1 MLTKRYGLAG
11 LCVLLVGLVVM
22 ALWGSM
28 SSSAKSSSGSG
39 SGQLVGAQDAAPA
52 GSGSYGSY
60 GSYGGSSAS
69 PSGGASAGAPAGGG
83 QVGGAL
89 TVRNDAKLG
98 MVVTDGQGF
107 TLYRFDKDTAKPP
120 MSNCNDGCAKTWPP
134 VSKEGSTAGTGIDA
148 GMLGEV
154 TRADGSKQLTLGG
167 WPVYRY
173 AQDAA
178 AGDTKG
184 QGVGGTWFAL
194 APDGKKAAASA
205 SGASASAAPATAAP
219 AYPAETPAGEAPK
232 PATGGAKVSVAA
244 NPQLGQIVVDAQ
256 GMTLYQFAKDPSW
269 PMKSMCE
276 GQCAM
281 TWKPAPVVDP
291 SQVSGVDPKLIGKL
305 QRSDGTWQLSV
316 NCKPVY
322 TFTGD
327 KAPGDANGNGKDNL
341 WFAINAAGKPVTG
354 K

>member
-11 LCVLLVGLVVM
+11 LCLLLVGLVVM

-28 SSSAKSSSGSG
+28 SSNAKTPSGSG
-39 SGQLVGAQDAAPA
+39 PGQLVGAQDAAPA
-52 GSGSYGSY
+52 DSGAYGSY
-60 GSYGGSSAS
+60 GSYGGASAS
-69 PSGGASAGAPAGGG
+69 PSGGGRSSGASADGG
-83 QVGGAL
+83 QAGGAL

-134 VSKEGSTAGTGIDA
+134 VTKEGTTAGSGIDA
-148 GMLGEV
+148 SMIGEV

-173 AQDAA
+173 AQDTA

-194 APDGKKAAASA
+194 APDGKKAAAA
-205 SGASASAAPATAAP
+205 ATGASTYPSEMPTSAAPKPQPAQPAP
-219 AYPAETPAGEAPK
+219 
-232 PATGGAKVSVAA
+232 GGAQVSVTAQS
-244 NPQLGQIVVDAQ
+244 QLGSIVVDAR
-256 GMTLYQFAKDPSW
+256 GMTLYQYAKDPSW
-269 PMKSMCE
+269 PMRSLCE

-281 TWKPAPVVDP
+281 TWKPAPAVDP
-291 SQVSGVDPKLIGKL
+291 SQVKGVDPKLIGKM
-305 QRSDGTWQLSV
+305 QRSDGTWQLSI

-322 TFTGD
+322 TYAGD
-327 KAPGDANGNGKDNL
+327 NAPGDANGNGKDNL
-341 WFAINAAGKPVTG
+341 WSAINPAGKPVTG

>member
-1 MLTKRYGLAG
+1 MTKRYGLAG

-28 SSSAKSSSGSG
+28 SSSAKTPSGSG
-39 SGQLVGAQDAAPA
+39 PGQLVGAQDAAPA

-60 GSYGGSSAS
+60 DSYGGGSAS
-69 PSGGASAGAPAGGG
+69 PSAGGRA
-83 QVGGAL
+83 GGAL

-134 VSKEGSTAGTGIDA
+134 VAKEGTTAVSGSGIDA
-148 GMLGEV
+148 GVIGEV

-173 AQDAA
+173 AQDTAP
-178 AGDTKG
+178 GDTKG
-184 QGVGGTWFAL
+184 QGVGGTWFAV
-194 APDGKKAAASA
+194 APDGKKAAAAAPGTSTYP
-205 SGASASAAPATAAP
+205 SETPTSAAPAPQP
-219 AYPAETPAGEAPK
+219 AQ
-232 PATGGAKVSVAA
+232 PATGGAGVSVTN
-244 NPQLGQIVVDAQ
+244 NPQLGQIVVDGQ

-291 SQVSGVDPKLIGKL
+291 SQVKGVDPKLIGKL

-322 TFTGD
+322 TFAGD

-341 WFAINAAGKPVTG
+341 WFAINPAGKPVTG

>member
-11 LCVLLVGLVVM
+11 LCLLLVGLVVM

-28 SSSAKSSSGSG
+28 SSSAKTPSGSG
-39 SGQLVGAQDAAPA
+39 SGQLVGAQEAAPA

-60 GSYGGSSAS
+60 DSYGGGSAS
-69 PSGGASAGAPAGGG
+69 PSAGASAGAG
-83 QVGGAL
+83 QAGGAL

-134 VSKEGSTAGTGIDA
+134 VTKEGTTAGSGIDA
-148 GMLGEV
+148 GAIGEV

-173 AQDAA
+173 AQDTA

-184 QGVGGTWFAL
+184 QGVGGVWFAV
-194 APDGKKAAASA
+194 APDGKKAAP
-205 SGASASAAPATAAP
+205 AATGAP
-219 AYPAETPAGEAPK
+219 AYPSEMPTGAASTPQPAQPAP
-232 PATGGAKVSVAA
+232 GGAQVSVTTQS
-244 NPQLGQIVVDAQ
+244 QLGSIVVDAR
-256 GMTLYQFAKDPSW
+256 GMTLYQYAKDPSW
-269 PMKSMCE
+269 PMRSLCE

-281 TWKPAPVVDP
+281 TWKPAPAVDP
-291 SQVSGVDPKLIGKL
+291 SQVKGVDPKLIGKMK
-305 QRSDGTWQLSV
+305 RTDGTWQLSI

-322 TFTGD
+322 TYTGD
-327 KAPGDANGNGKDNL
+327 NAPGDANGNGKDNL
-341 WFAINAAGKPVTG
+341 WSAINPAGKPVTG

>member
-11 LCVLLVGLVVM
+11 LCLLLVGLVVM

-39 SGQLVGAQDAAPA
+39 AGQLVGAQDAAPA

-60 GSYGGSSAS
+60 DSYGGASAS
-69 PSGGASAGAPAGGG
+69 PSAGGRSAGASAGGGQAGGTL
-83 QVGGAL
+83 A
-89 TVRNDAKLG
+89 VRNDAKLG

-120 MSNCNDGCAKTWPP
+120 TSNCNDGCAKTWPP
-134 VSKEGSTAGTGIDA
+134 VAKEGTTAGSGIDA
-148 GMLGEV
+148 GAIGEV

-173 AQDAA
+173 AQDTA

-184 QGVGGTWFAL
+184 QGVGGTWFAV
-194 APDGKKAAASA
+194 APDGKKAAAA
-205 SGASASAAPATAAP
+205 ATGASAYPSETPTGAAPNPQP
-219 AYPAETPAGEAPK
+219 AQ
-232 PATGGAKVSVAA
+232 PATGGAVSVTTH
-244 NPQLGQIVVDAQ
+244 PQLGTIVVDGQ

-281 TWKPAPVVDP
+281 TWKPAPVVDA
-291 SQVSGVDPKLIGKL
+291 SQVKGVDPKLIGKL

-341 WFAINAAGKPVTG
+341 WSAINAAGKPVTG

>member
-1 MLTKRYGLAG
+1 MLTKRYGLVG
-11 LCVLLVGLVVM
+11 LCILLVGLVVM
-22 ALWGSM
+22 ALMGSM
-28 SSSAKSSSGSG
+28 SSSAKTPSGSG
-39 SGQLVGAQDAAPA
+39 TGQLVGAQDAAPA
-52 GSGSYGSY
+52 GSYD
-60 GSYGGSSAS
+60 SYGGGSAS
-69 PSGGASAGAPAGGG
+69 PSAGGQSGGAPAGGG
-83 QVGGAL
+83 QAGGAL

-134 VSKEGSTAGTGIDA
+134 VTKEGTTAGSGIDA
-148 GMLGEV
+148 GAIGEV

-173 AQDAA
+173 AQDTA

-184 QGVGGTWFAL
+184 QGVGGVWFAV
-194 APDGKKAAASA
+194 APDGKKAAAPA
-205 SGASASAAPATAAP
+205 PGASAYPSEMPTSAAPQPAP
-219 AYPAETPAGEAPK
+219 
-232 PATGGAKVSVAA
+232 GGAQVSVTTQ
-244 NPQLGQIVVDAQ
+244 PQLGPIVVDAQ
-256 GMTLYQFAKDPSW
+256 GMTLYQYAKDPSW
-269 PMKSMCE
+269 PMRSLCE

-281 TWKPAPVVDP
+281 TWKPAPAVDP
-291 SQVSGVDPKLIGKL
+291 TQVKGVNPKLIGKM
-305 QRSDGTWQLSV
+305 QRPDGTWQLSV

-322 TFTGD
+322 TYTGD

-341 WFAINAAGKPVTG
+341 WSAINPAGKPVTG

>member
-1 MLTKRYGLAG
+1 MLTKRYGLVG
-11 LCVLLVGLVVM
+11 LCVLLVGLLVM
-22 ALWGSM
+22 ALMGSM
-28 SSSAKSSSGSG
+28 SSSAKTPSGSDT
-39 SGQLVGAQDAAPA
+39 GQLVGAQDAAPA
-52 GSGSYGSY
+52 GSGSYGAYDSN
-60 GSYGGSSAS
+60 GGASAS
-69 PSGGASAGAPAGGG
+69 PSAGGG
-83 QVGGAL
+83 QAGGAL

-134 VSKEGSTAGTGIDA
+134 VTKEGTTAGSGIDA
-148 GMLGEV
+148 GAIGEV

-173 AQDAA
+173 AQDTA

-184 QGVGGTWFAL
+184 QGVGGVWFAV

-205 SGASASAAPATAAP
+205 PGASAYPSEMPTDAAPTSQPAQPAP
-219 AYPAETPAGEAPK
+219 
-232 PATGGAKVSVAA
+232 GGAQVSVATQ
-244 NPQLGQIVVDAQ
+244 PQLGPIVVDAQ
-256 GMTLYQFAKDPSW
+256 GMTLYQYAKDPSW
-269 PMKSMCE
+269 PMRSLCE

-281 TWKPAPVVDP
+281 TWKPAPAVDP
-291 SQVSGVDPKLIGKL
+291 TQVKGVNPKLIGKM

-322 TFTGD
+322 TYTGD

-341 WFAINAAGKPVTG
+341 WSAINPTGKPVTG